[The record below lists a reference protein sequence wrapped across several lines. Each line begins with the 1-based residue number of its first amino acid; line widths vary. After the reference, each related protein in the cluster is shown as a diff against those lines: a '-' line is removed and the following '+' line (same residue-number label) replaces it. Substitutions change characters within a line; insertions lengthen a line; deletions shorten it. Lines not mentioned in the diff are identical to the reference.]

1 MDKDALLP
9 VTENRT
15 RLLVS
20 LGNAYPYILQG
31 TELRRGMRICP
42 EQNLYLNTYKLNL
55 LHTEIYNL
63 LRINF

>member
-9 VTENRT
+9 ATENRT

-31 TELRRGMRICP
+31 TELRRGIRICP

-55 LHTEIYNL
+55 LHN
-63 LRINF
+63 